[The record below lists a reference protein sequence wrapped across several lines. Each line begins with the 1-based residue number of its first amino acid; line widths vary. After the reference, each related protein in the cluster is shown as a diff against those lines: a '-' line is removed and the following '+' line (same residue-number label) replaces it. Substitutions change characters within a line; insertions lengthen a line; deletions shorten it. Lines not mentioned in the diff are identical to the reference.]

1 MSGGLK
7 MEQWRAVEAHNEGVE
22 AQNGAVGALY
32 TRCLPDSHHFYE
44 EQDPDPQQ
52 SEKRD
57 PDPHQVRTADNIFY

>member
-1 MSGGLK
+1 M
-7 MEQWRAVEAHNEGVE
+7 
-22 AQNGAVGALY
+22 GALY

-57 PDPHQVRTADNIFY
+57 PDPHYVSAPILFTISKYWIRYLANLFVFFLFRGKLRFFC